1 MGDQIWQDEQ
11 EADGR
16 VERVAA
22 LDIAK
27 ASAVVCLRVPGTGA
41 RRVARI
47 EKVAAVTSAINE
59 LGDLLV
65 CQGIELVVMEA
76 TGDYWRPFFYLLE
89 SRGLRVWLV
98 NARDVKNVPGRA
110 KTDRLD
116 AVWLAKLAE
125 RGMLR
130 PSFIPPAPVR
140 ELQDLTRLREV
151 LVGERTRYRNRVEKV
166 LEDALIKLSLEASD
180 LFGVSGRAMLEALIA
195 GQRSPAVI
203 ADLARGTL
211 RNKIPALRKT
221 LEGRFTEHHA
231 YQLRLLLENNDRLD
245 AQIAELDA
253 TIERRI
259 RDLEAA
265 GPRPPAGP
273 GVLERLDEI
282 PGVGR
287 ACAQA
292 IVAEIGLDMSAF
304 PTPGHLASWAKLT
317 PRAIQSG
324 SKNTHGPTGKG
335 NRWLKAPLGQAAN
348 SAKRGQTFLG
358 ARYRRLIKHMPKK
371 KAQTAIARNIL
382 EIAWHLINDPALRF
396 HDLGPDWHERHLNQA
411 RATRNHQR
419 ALENLGYTVTLTRA

>member
-1 MGDQIWQDEQ
+1 MGDQMMVWRDEQ

-27 ASAVVCLRVPGTGA
+27 ASAVVCLRVPGAGA
-41 RRVARI
+41 RRVQRTW
-47 EKVAAVTSAINE
+47 KVAALTSAINE

-65 CQGIELVVMEA
+65 CQGVELVVMEA

-130 PSFIPPAPVR
+130 ASFIPPRPVR

-180 LFGVSGRAMLEALIA
+180 LFGVSGRAMLDALVS

-203 ADLARGTL
+203 ADLARG
-211 RNKIPALRKT
+211 
-221 LEGRFTEHHA
+221 
-231 YQLRLLLENNDRLD
+231 
-245 AQIAELDA
+245 
-253 TIERRI
+253 
-259 RDLEAA
+259 
-265 GPRPPAGP
+265 
-273 GVLERLDEI
+273 
-282 PGVGR
+282 
-287 ACAQA
+287 ACLMEC
-292 IVAEIGLDMSAF
+292 V
-304 PTPGHLASWAKLT
+304 
-317 PRAIQSG
+317 SG
-324 SKNTHGPTGKG
+324 
-335 NRWLKAPLGQAAN
+335 
-348 SAKRGQTFLG
+348 
-358 ARYRRLIKHMPKK
+358 
-371 KAQTAIARNIL
+371 
-382 EIAWHLINDPALRF
+382 
-396 HDLGPDWHERHLNQA
+396 
-411 RATRNHQR
+411 
-419 ALENLGYTVTLTRA
+419 